1 MQMLPV
7 GNSRR
12 AGVTL
17 LEMLIVVSIIAAI
30 VSVSFPSLTS
40 GLAGIRLTSAAG
52 SVASF
57 LTTALNNVDRR
68 EQAAAIVI
76 SPADNTLAIYTAAS
90 GDKPTKKLEM
100 PTGIAIEADELKR
113 FLLFPGGACPRIV
126 VILRNEKGSKRSIQ
140 IDPITAVPKIQ
151 RVAERALMGLRP
163 VRQALGLSIFGNTD
177 RRKRPMP
184 LTLHGEVRWWTWRT
198 HSCVPRRHSCRRPAL
213 LQQKVS
219 RESRHGTQEC
229 VRHGR
234 GHKVSGIGW
243 KRLSHLG
250 ART

>member
-1 MQMLPV
+1 MSLA
-7 GNSRR
+7 GNRRR

-17 LEMLIVVSIIAAI
+17 LEMLIVVSIIGAI

-68 EQAAAIVI
+68 ELAAAIVI
-76 SPADNTLAIYTAAS
+76 SPRENTLSVFTAAS
-90 GDKPTKKLEM
+90 GDKPAKKLDM
-100 PTGIAIEADELKR
+100 PAGIAIEGEEPRR

-140 IDPITAVPKIQ
+140 IDPVTAVPKIE
-151 RVAERALMGLRP
+151 RVVTA
-163 VRQALGLSIFGNTD
+163 
-177 RRKRPMP
+177 
-184 LTLHGEVRWWTWRT
+184 
-198 HSCVPRRHSCRRPAL
+198 
-213 LQQKVS
+213 
-219 RESRHGTQEC
+219 
-229 VRHGR
+229 
-234 GHKVSGIGW
+234 
-243 KRLSHLG
+243 G